1 MPIDYLRMQA
11 RTTRMLRQNG
21 ALYNVTR
28 KGSVTV
34 IGGVE
39 HKTEEVRFTAVGV
52 KTEYAPGEIDG
63 TVIVNGDVQIVFTS
77 EQEIKIGDVVDI
89 DGTAY
94 RIVNPNPAKPASLVL
109 NMGENTAFLA
119 EITAFVNKAKA
130 NQEAVVRTV
139 GIKILNQLVMMSPVG
154 NPELWEVNQT
164 AVSYN
169 RAVYDHNEAQRAN
182 PDNLTKT
189 GRLKKK
195 ARVVDGMDIKAPP
208 GYTGGRFRG
217 NWQVSFD
224 APTADETGR
233 IDKTGDLTKAAGN
246 YTLSL
251 FKVGMKAIYF
261 CNNVPYAYPL
271 EMGHSTQA
279 PGGIVR
285 ITAAEF
291 QRFFEEAVKEV
302 SR

>member
-1 MPIDYLRMQA
+1 
-11 RTTRMLRQNG
+11 
-21 ALYNVTR
+21 
-28 KGSVTV
+28 
-34 IGGVE
+34 
-39 HKTEEVRFTAVGV
+39 
-52 KTEYAPGEIDG
+52 
-63 TVIVNGDVQIVFTS
+63 
-77 EQEIKIGDVVDI
+77 
-89 DGTAY
+89 
-94 RIVNPNPAKPASLVL
+94 
-109 NMGENTAFLA
+109 MGENAAFLA
-119 EITAFVNKAKA
+119 EITAFVNKAKT
-130 NQEAVVRTV
+130 NQEAVVRAV
-139 GIKILNQLVMMSPVG
+139 GIKILNQLVLMSPVG

-217 NWQVSFD
+217 NWQVTFD
-224 APTADETGR
+224 APTTDETGR
-233 IDKTGDLTKAAGN
+233 VDKT
-246 YTLSL
+246 
-251 FKVGMKAIYF
+251 AIYF

-279 PGGIVR
+279 PGGMVR

-291 QRFFEEAVKEV
+291 QRFFEEAVREV
-302 SR
+302 TK

>member
-1 MPIDYLRMQA
+1 MSDNKA
-11 RTTRMLRQNG
+11 
-21 ALYNVTR
+21 
-28 KGSVTV
+28 
-34 IGGVE
+34 
-39 HKTEEVRFTAVGV
+39 FTA
-52 KTEYAPGEIDG
+52 A
-63 TVIVNGDVQIVFTS
+63 
-77 EQEIKIGDVVDI
+77 
-89 DGTAY
+89 
-94 RIVNPNPAKPASLVL
+94 
-109 NMGENTAFLA
+109 
-119 EITAFVNKAKA
+119 ITAFVDKAKA
-130 NQEAVVRTV
+130 NQEAVVRAV
-139 GIKILNQLVMMSPVG
+139 GIRILNQLVMMSPVG

-195 ARVVDGMDIKAPP
+195 ARLVDGMDVKAPS

-224 APTADETGR
+224 APTTDETGR

-251 FKVGMKAIYF
+251 FKVGMKSIFF

-279 PGGIVR
+279 PGGMVR
-285 ITAAEF
+285 ITAADF
-291 QRFFEEAVKEV
+291 QRFFEEAVMEV
-302 SR
+302 TK